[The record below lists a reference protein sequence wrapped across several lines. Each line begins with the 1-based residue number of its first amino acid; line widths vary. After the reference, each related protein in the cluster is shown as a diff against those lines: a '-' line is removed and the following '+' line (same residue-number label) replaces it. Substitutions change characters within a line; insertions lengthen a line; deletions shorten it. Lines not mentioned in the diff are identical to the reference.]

1 MTQRQLHDD
10 AVYARDAFAQAL
22 YHRVVYWILERANSE
37 LAAEHAFATISVVD
51 IAGCT
56 PESGSGLNNDFGCF
70 CRNYVNECFQELY
83 NRVHFVTPRREYTNE
98 GIEIPN
104 LAFPDNGG
112 CVDMIERHGGL
123 LAILD
128 QTAQMTHSHDGVL
141 LQHLQTQLSR
151 DRFYRRG
158 RLPRTFQVEHCGG
171 SARC

>member
-1 MTQRQLHDD
+1 MTQRQLHND

-22 YHRVVYWILERANSE
+22 YHRVVYWIVERANSE

-98 GIEIPN
+98 ASRSPDYMLTLTLTLQGIEIPN
-104 LAFPDNGG
+104 LAFPDNSG

-128 QTAQMTHSHDGVL
+128 QE
-141 LQHLQTQLSR
+141 
-151 DRFYRRG
+151 
-158 RLPRTFQVEHCGG
+158 LP
-171 SARC
+171 